1 MSSEDPTPPSEP
13 QRPEPPASDS
23 QPSSTHPARKL
34 NSLTGKTQPPQE
46 PTPEPPDDLATVKLP
61 ATPPPS
67 TKTEPPKL
75 PPVSPKVNLDPS
87 GMPLPNRV
95 PERDAH
101 ATRVQRRIVAGEVGS
116 QPPPAAPPKTATQPL
131 RWRAKK
137 VFRAITVI
145 ALGLA
150 ALGVIAVAAV
160 ASYGV
165 YEYSR
170 IARTLPDPGDLA
182 DRASSFESTYIYD
195 AGGNLLYEI
204 NDPNKGRRTHVPLD
218 QISPTLIAA
227 TIATE
232 DRDYYNHPGFDVIA
246 ILKAVYRAYRS
257 GGELAGAS
265 TITQQL
271 TRALYFRLAECDKP
285 DADVA
290 CYEKSFERKLREIV
304 LASEI
309 NRRYTKE
316 QVLELYLNE
325 IYYGNLAYGIE
336 AAAKT
341 YFNKDA
347 KDLTLGEAAF
357 LAGLPQSPAIYDVY
371 TDRETVEAR
380 QKQVLILMVEAGG
393 DCAATATGGIKV
405 RTTPNMEQFICITNQ
420 DAVNAILDIK
430 SQTFTPPAIDA
441 RYPHWVNYIRYLL
454 EGQNGENAQALYRSG
469 YRVYTTLNPTL
480 QDLAEAEVKAQ
491 VDSLAASNVT
501 DGALVAI
508 DPATGHIL
516 AMVGSN
522 DYADP
527 VDGQINMAIRP
538 RQPGSSIKP
547 LTYAAAFQ
555 KGWTPAT
562 LLWDVPTKFPDGA
575 NPPYE
580 PKNYDDRFHGPVRVR
595 DALANSYNIPAVKA
609 LEFVGVYDNPAT
621 PEREGLIAFAETLGI
636 ATLTRN
642 DYGLA
647 LTLGGGEVTPLEL
660 TGAYATLANGGQRV
674 FPVAITRITYPSGA
688 TVCEQPTRP
697 GEVKTGEDGTP
708 LPICQAVPLNW
719 GAQVLRPEHAFLI
732 SDILADN
739 HARSLAFGPNSTL
752 RLSFPAAVKTGTTN
766 DYRDNWTVGYTPNL
780 AVGVWAGNADFTPM
794 AQGVSGVTGAG
805 PIWHNVMEGAW
816 AALNTQPAPFAQPQS
831 VTIANI
837 CAATGAAE
845 NDYCKVIVDPKRPNE
860 PAVRSEFF
868 AAGQPPLLPDRDLV
882 AKIFVDKFSGLR
894 ASEACN
900 AKNPETAEE
909 KTVVNL
915 ADPFALEWLEK
926 NEQGQKWAAI
936 LGITFPITPAPTALC
951 DDKSARAVAIITSP
965 SENQTLDGVIEVFGL
980 ANVAN
985 GEFDH
990 YTVDYGLGHDP
1001 GGWGFVSGDVRNPV
1015 IENGLLSKWDTATL
1029 PDGPATIRVVLYD
1042 KAGHTSE
1049 FRVHVYVAHPT
1060 ATQPPPTDTPP
1071 PSNTPV
1077 PTSTSAPTNT
1087 PLPTDTTAPATDT
1100 PTATPVPLTPTETPT
1115 AELPTASA
1123 TATPEP
1129 PTVTPETPTVA
1140 PTP

>member
-1 MSSEDPTPPSEP
+1 MSSEDPT
-13 QRPEPPASDS
+13 
-23 QPSSTHPARKL
+23 QPSQSQK
-34 NSLTGKTQPPQE
+34 
-46 PTPEPPDDLATVKLP
+46 PEPPDEFATVKLP
-61 ATPPPS
+61 PAADQPTTRLPDQPS

-87 GMPLPNRV
+87 GMPLPSRV
-95 PERDAH
+95 PERDSH
-101 ATRVQRRIVAGEVGS
+101 ATRVQRRIVAGELATNT
-116 QPPPAAPPKTATQPL
+116 QPPIHPTTKTSPHRRQA
-131 RWRAKK
+131 RK

-218 QISPTLIAA
+218 QISPYLIAA

-232 DRDYYNHPGFDVIA
+232 DRDYYNHPGFDVVA

-265 TITQQL
+265 TITQQI
-271 TRALYFRLAECDKP
+271 TRALYFRLADCDKP
-285 DADVA
+285 DAEVA

-371 TDRETVEAR
+371 TDPETVFAR
-380 QKQVLILMVEAGG
+380 QKQVLILMVQASG
-393 DCAATATGGIKV
+393 DCAATGGIIV
-405 RTTPNMEQFICITNQ
+405 RTAPDQEQSICVTNE
-420 DAVNAILDIK
+420 DAVSAILDIT
-430 SQTFTPPAIDA
+430 QNRAFTAPTIDA
-441 RYPHWVNYIRYLL
+441 KYPHWVNYIRYLL
-454 EGQNGENAQALYRSG
+454 EGQDGENAQALYRSG
-469 YRVYTTLNPTL
+469 YRVYTTLNPAL

-508 DPATGHIL
+508 DPASGHIL

-538 RQPGSSIKP
+538 RQPGSSIKT

-609 LEFVGVYDNPAT
+609 LEFVGVYDDPAT
-621 PEREGLIAFAETLGI
+621 PEREGLIAFAESLGI
-636 ATLTRN
+636 TTLTRN

-647 LTLGGGEVTPLEL
+647 LTLGGGEVTPLEM
-660 TGAYATLANGGQRV
+660 TGAYATLANNGQRV
-674 FPVAITRITYPSGA
+674 FPIAITRITYPSGA

-697 GEVKTGEDGTP
+697 DEVKTGEDGTP
-708 LPICQAVPLNW
+708 LPTCQAVPPNW
-719 GAQVLRPEHAFLI
+719 GAQIVRPDHAFLI

-752 RLSFPAAVKTGTTN
+752 HLSFSAAVKTGTTN

-780 AVGVWAGNADFTPM
+780 AVGVWVGNADFTPM

-816 AALNTQPAPFAQPQS
+816 AALGTQPALFTQPQS
-831 VTIANI
+831 ATIANI

-845 NDYCKVIVDPKRPNE
+845 NDYCKVIVDPKRPND
-860 PAVRSEFF
+860 PPVRSEFF
-868 AAGQPPLLPDRDLV
+868 AAGQPPLPADRDLV
-882 AKIFVDKFSGLR
+882 VKLFLDKFSGLR

-909 KTVVNL
+909 KTVVNIS
-915 ADPFALEWLEK
+915 DPFALEWLEK

-936 LGITFPITPAPTALC
+936 FGITFPITPAPTAFC
-951 DDKSARAVAIITSP
+951 DDKAARAVAIITSP
-965 SENQTLDGVIEVFGL
+965 SENQTLDGVIDVFGI

-1001 GGWGFVSGDVRNPV
+1001 GGWGFVSGDVPNPV
-1015 IENGLLSKWDTATL
+1015 AENGLLAKWDLASL

-1049 FRVHVYVAHPT
+1049 FRVRVFVAHPT
-1060 ATQPPPTDTPP
+1060 ATPLPPSDTPQP
-1071 PSNTPV
+1071 TNTPA
-1077 PTSTSAPTNT
+1077 PSSTSAPTNT
-1087 PLPTDTTAPATDT
+1087 PLPTASATSAPATDT
-1100 PTATPVPLTPTETPT
+1100 PTATPET
-1115 AELPTASA
+1115 PTASA
-1123 TATPEP
+1123 TATTELPTDTPTPEP
-1129 PTVTPETPTVA
+1129 PTATPETPTVA

>member
-1 MSSEDPTPPSEP
+1 MSSEEPTRPSQPQKPEPPDEFATVKL
-13 QRPEPPASDS
+13 PPASDS
-23 QPSSTHPARKL
+23 Q
-34 NSLTGKTQPPQE
+34 
-46 PTPEPPDDLATVKLP
+46 
-61 ATPPPS
+61 PPS

-75 PPVSPKVNLDPS
+75 PPVSPKVNLDPG

-95 PERDAH
+95 PERDSH
-101 ATRVQRRIVAGEVGS
+101 ATRVQRRIVAGEAGQATANAQPADPATAPRSDSGVGTT
-116 QPPPAAPPKTATQPL
+116 KTTPRRRQARKVL
-131 RWRAKK
+131 RT
-137 VFRAITVI
+137 ITVI
-145 ALGLA
+145 ALVLV
-150 ALGVIAVAAV
+150 ALGIIAGAVA

-170 IARTLPDPGDLA
+170 IAQTLPDPGDLA
-182 DRASSFESTYIYD
+182 DRASSFESTFIYD
-195 AGGNLLYEI
+195 VNGNLLYEI

-232 DRDYYNHPGFDVIA
+232 DRDYYNHPGFDVVA

-271 TRALYFRLAECDKP
+271 TRALYFRLADCDKP
-285 DADVA
+285 DAEVA

-336 AAAKT
+336 AASKV

-380 QKQVLILMVEAGG
+380 QKQVLVLMIEASGN
-393 DCAATATGGIKV
+393 CKAAGGIKV
-405 RTTPNMEQFICITNQ
+405 KIAPDQEQIICVTNNDAISAIT
-420 DAVNAILDIK
+420 DIK
-430 SQTFTPPAIDA
+430 SRTFTAPTINAK
-441 RYPHWVNYIRYLL
+441 YPHWVNYIRYLL
-454 EGQNGENAQALYRSG
+454 EGQNGENAQAIYRSG
-469 YRVYTTLNPTL
+469 YRVYTTLNPAL
-480 QDLAEAEVKAQ
+480 QDLAEAEVKTQ

-538 RQPGSSIKP
+538 RQPGSSIKT
-547 LTYAAAFQ
+547 LTYVAAFQ

-580 PKNYDDRFHGPVRVR
+580 PNNYDGRFHGPVRVR

-609 LEFVGVYDNPAT
+609 LEFVGVYDDPAT
-621 PEREGLIAFAETLGI
+621 PEREGLITFAETLGI
-636 ATLTRN
+636 TTFTRN

-647 LTLGGGEVTPLEL
+647 LTLGGGEVTPLEM
-660 TGAYATLANGGQRV
+660 TGAYATLANSGQRV
-674 FPVAITRITYPSGA
+674 FPIAITRITYPSGA
-688 TVCEQPTRP
+688 TVCEQPAKP
-697 GEVKTGEDGTP
+697 SEAKTGADGTP
-708 LPICQAVPLNW
+708 LPTCQAVPPNW
-719 GAQVLRPEHAFLI
+719 GEQVVRPDHAFLI

-752 RLSFPAAVKTGTTN
+752 HLSFPAAVKTGTTN

-780 AVGVWAGNADFTPM
+780 AVGVWVGNADFTPM

-816 AALNTQPAPFAQPQS
+816 AVLNTQPAPFTQPS
-831 VTIANI
+831 GVTIANI
-837 CAATGAAE
+837 CAATGALE
-845 NDYCKVIVDPKRPNE
+845 SDYCKAIVDPKRPNE
-860 PAVRSEFF
+860 PTVRSEFF
-868 AAGQPPLLPDRDLV
+868 AQGQPPLPADRDLV
-882 AKIFVDKFSGLR
+882 AKIFVDKFSSLR
-894 ASEACN
+894 ASEVCN

-915 ADPFALEWLEK
+915 ADTFALEWLEK

-936 LGITFPITPAPTALC
+936 LGITFPITPAPTAFC

-965 SENQTLDGVIEVFGL
+965 SENQTLEGVIDVFGI

-1001 GGWGFVSGDVRNPV
+1001 GGWGFVSGEVRNPV
-1015 IENGLLSKWDTATL
+1015 ADNGLLAKWDLATL
-1029 PDGPATIRVVLYD
+1029 PDGPATIRIVLYD

-1049 FRVHVYVAHPT
+1049 FRVRVYVAHST
-1060 ATQPPPTDTPP
+1060 ATPLPPSDTPP
-1071 PSNTPV
+1071 PTSTSL

-1087 PLPTDTTAPATDT
+1087 PLSTDTSAPVTDT
-1100 PTATPVPLTPTETPT
+1100 PTATTAVTNTDTPTPETPIATATLETPT
-1115 AELPTASA
+1115 A
-1123 TATPEP
+1123 
-1129 PTVTPETPTVA
+1129 TPETPTA
-1140 PTP
+1140 TTPP

>member
-1 MSSEDPTPPSEP
+1 M
-13 QRPEPPASDS
+13 
-23 QPSSTHPARKL
+23 
-34 NSLTGKTQPPQE
+34 
-46 PTPEPPDDLATVKLP
+46 
-61 ATPPPS
+61 
-67 TKTEPPKL
+67 
-75 PPVSPKVNLDPS
+75 
-87 GMPLPNRV
+87 
-95 PERDAH
+95 
-101 ATRVQRRIVAGEVGS
+101 
-116 QPPPAAPPKTATQPL
+116 
-131 RWRAKK
+131 
-137 VFRAITVI
+137 I
-145 ALGLA
+145 ALVLA
-150 ALGVIAVAAV
+150 ALGVVAVAAI

-170 IARTLPDPGDLA
+170 IARTLPDPSDLA
-182 DRASSFESTYIYD
+182 DRASSFESTFIYD
-195 AGGNLLYEI
+195 VNGDLLYEI

-218 QISPTLIAA
+218 QISPYLIAA

-232 DRDYYNHPGFDVIA
+232 DRDYYNHPGFDIVA

-371 TDRETVEAR
+371 TDPETVFNR
-380 QKQVLILMVEAGG
+380 QKQVLILMVEASGKE
-393 DCAATATGGIKV
+393 CAATGVGGITVK
-405 RTTPNMEQFICITNQ
+405 TMANLEQSICITND
-420 DAVNAILDIK
+420 DAVSAIFDIK
-430 SQTFTPPAIDA
+430 GRAFTAPTIDA
-441 RYPHWVNYIRYLL
+441 KYPHWVNYIRYLL
-454 EGQNGENAQALYRSG
+454 EGQDGENAQALYRSG
-469 YRVYTTLNPTL
+469 YRVYTTLNPAL

-491 VDSLAASNVT
+491 VDSLAASASNVT

-538 RQPGSSIKP
+538 RQPGSSIKT
-547 LTYAAAFQ
+547 LTYVAAFQ

-580 PKNYDDRFHGPVRVR
+580 PVNYDGRFHGPVRVR

-609 LEFVGVYDNPAT
+609 LEFVGVYDDPAT
-621 PEREGLIAFAETLGI
+621 AEREGLIAFAETLGVT
-636 ATLTRN
+636 TLTRN

-647 LTLGGGEVTPLEL
+647 LTLGGGEVTLLEM
-660 TGAYATLANGGQRV
+660 TGAYATLASNGQRV

-688 TVCEQPTRP
+688 PVCEQPTKP
-697 GEVKTGEDGTP
+697 GEVKTAEDGTP
-708 LPICQAVPLNW
+708 LPTCQAVPSNW
-719 GAQVLRPEHAFLI
+719 GAQVVRPDHAFLI

-780 AVGVWAGNADFTPM
+780 AVGVWVGNADFTPM

-816 AALNTQPAPFAQPQS
+816 AVLGTQPALFIQPQS

-845 NDYCKVIVDPKRPNE
+845 SDYCKVIVDPKRPNE
-860 PAVRSEFF
+860 PPVRSEFF
-868 AAGQPPLLPDRDLV
+868 AAGQPPLSADRDLV

-900 AKNPETAEE
+900 AQNPETAEE
-909 KTVVNL
+909 KTVVNTS
-915 ADPFALEWLEK
+915 DPFALEWLEK

-951 DDKSARAVAIITSP
+951 DDKSARAIAVITSP
-965 SENQTLDGVIEVFGL
+965 SENQTLDGVIDVFGM

-990 YTVDYGLGHDP
+990 YTVDYGLSHDP
-1001 GGWGFVSGDVRNPV
+1001 GGWGFVSGDVPNPV
-1015 IENGLLSKWDTATL
+1015 VENGLLAKWDLSTL
-1029 PDGPATIRVVLYD
+1029 PDGPATIRVVVYD

-1060 ATQPPPTDTPP
+1060 ATQPPPSDTPP
-1071 PSNTPV
+1071 PSNTPA

-1087 PLPTDTTAPATDT
+1087 PTVTDTSAPATDT
-1100 PTATPVPLTPTETPT
+1100 PTATPETPT
-1115 AELPTASA
+1115 DTPTPTLETPS
-1123 TATPEP
+1123 ATPETP
-1129 PTVTPETPTVA
+1129 SATPETPTVA